1 MNKVLLLFVAITI
14 TINVSAQSGV
24 SSSEEQ
30 KIKESVLNVRK
41 SKLNAIMN
49 NNMDSLNEV
58 LSVNFKN
65 EIPNGLRHNKESYMA
80 SLKKGHHQ
88 LHKILD
94 YDINIEVINNNLA
107 IISGLGET
115 DRTQNSKREQTKIK
129 FVDIYYNENG
139 TWKSVFYTA
148 SVVK

>member
-1 MNKVLLLFVAITI
+1 
-14 TINVSAQSGV
+14 
-24 SSSEEQ
+24 
-30 KIKESVLNVRK
+30 
-41 SKLNAIMN
+41 MN